1 MKRTA
6 LIFASIAASVLAL
19 GCALRA
25 PKTEV
30 TADDSDLAP
39 LVGEWRGDYASEETG
54 RNGDIS
60 FLLRA
65 GEVSASGRIEMVA
78 REPQAVGVPADR
90 PMVNGGPT
98 VPARQVLTIHFV
110 RKEGNRVIGVLDPYT
125 DPECACRVT
134 TTFQGVFI
142 DSRTIAGTYNTLSS
156 ELAHNPTGGQWK
168 VTRAKRL

>member
-6 LIFASIAASVLAL
+6 LIFASIAASALVL
-19 GCALRA
+19 GCALRP

-30 TADDSDLAP
+30 TADNFDLAP
-39 LVGEWRGDYASEETG
+39 LVGEWRGDYASQGTG

-65 GEVSASGRIEMVA
+65 GEVSASGRIEMLA
-78 REPQAVGVPADR
+78 REPQAVVVPVDR
-90 PMVNGGPT
+90 PMVNGRLN

-110 RKEGNRVIGVLDPYT
+110 RKEGNRVIGMLDPYT

-134 TTFQGVFI
+134 TTFEGVFL
-142 DSRTIAGTYNTLSS
+142 DSRTIAGTYNTLST
-156 ELAHNPTGGQWK
+156 ELAHHPTGGQWK